1 MDKNPSI
8 DPEQD
13 SRESILKNKQFLLI
27 FIVAFLV
34 YTSST
39 MLNLTLPKYANDL
52 GATAQ
57 AVGLLAGIFQ
67 IAALMMRPIS
77 GQIVDN
83 ENRLLMLRAVLSIVL
98 LSVVGIMFSRTYW
111 PLVAFRALH
120 GLAWGI
126 GSTLFMTI
134 ASSCFTNKNMTAGIG
149 IYGLGQV
156 FAQTLAPMFAV
167 PVALK
172 LGYSTLYIGNVIL
185 ITLCLGITL
194 FMRVESPVKKKR
206 NYSYNL
212 KNMIYRPA
220 LLPATL
226 TAVNAIAKSSIRAF
240 LIIFAGTM
248 DIVNIGI
255 FFTIQAATIAVTRPV
270 ISKMADKYG
279 SAKMLLPSQLS
290 TIACLLIV
298 SFSHSMVGFIIAA
311 VIGGIGIS
319 GEQPILMAECV
330 KSAPADKRGNASNT
344 SYVGVD
350 VGGFIGSNLAGL
362 AVAMFGYRNMF
373 RSFSLPVIA
382 MSVIYFILVFSK
394 MKKQGNESTVKA
406 AAG

>member
-1 MDKNPSI
+1 MKVDNISGNTEVR
-8 DPEQD
+8 DQE
-13 SRESILKNKQFLLI
+13 ESIWKNRQFLFI
-27 FIVAFLV
+27 FVIAFLV

-83 ENRLLMLRAVLSIVL
+83 ENRLIMLRVVLALVL
-98 LSVVGIMFSRTYW
+98 LSVIGIMLSRTYW

-120 GLAWGI
+120 GLAWGV

-134 ASSCFTNKNMTAGIG
+134 ASSCFTHKNMTAGIG

-167 PVALK
+167 PIALK
-172 LGYSTLYIGNVIL
+172 LGYSTLYVGNVIIIL
-185 ITLCLGITL
+185 ICLFITL
-194 FMRVESPVKKKR
+194 FMRLDNPEKKKR
-206 NYSYNL
+206 HYSYNL

-255 FFTIQAATIAVTRPV
+255 FFTIQAVTIALTRPF
-270 ISKMADKYG
+270 ISKMADRYG
-279 SAKMLLPSQLS
+279 SAKMLIPSQLT
-290 TIACLLIV
+290 TIACLIIV
-298 SFSHSMVGFIIAA
+298 SFSHSMVGFIAAA

-362 AVAMFGYRNMF
+362 AVALFGYRNMF
-373 RSFSLPVIA
+373 RSFSVPVIV
-382 MSVIYFILVFSK
+382 MSVIYFILAFSK
-394 MKKQGNESTVKA
+394 IHHDERASKN
-406 AAG
+406 